1 MTVAFGRMG
10 LAPDVFWSMSP
21 EEFDAAYQGWR
32 DQHDHWDERLGHVAA
47 HFLNLY
53 RDEKQRPE
61 PFDASYFFPHL
72 APQGTTDSTEID
84 EDDCG
89 MSEEDLEAE
98 LRAMKGTEDP
108 DACGPDYQD

>member
-1 MTVAFGRMG
+1 MAMAFGQMG
-10 LAPDVFWSMSP
+10 LSPDVFWSMSP
-21 EEFDAAYQGWR
+21 EEFDAAATGWQAQQAR
-32 DQHDHWDERLGHVAA
+32 WDERLGHVAA

-72 APQGTTDSTEID
+72 APQGAQAPTEID

-89 MSEEDLEAE
+89 MSEDELEAE
-98 LRAMKGTEDP
+98 LRAMKGEDP
-108 DACGPDYQD
+108 DARGPDHQD

>member
-1 MTVAFGRMG
+1 MEMAFGRMG

-32 DQHDHWDERLGHVAA
+32 AQQDRWDERLGHVAA

-72 APQGTTDSTEID
+72 APRDPHVPQEID

-89 MSEEDLEAE
+89 MSAEELEAE
-98 LRAMKGTEDP
+98 LKAMKGDD
-108 DACGPDYQD
+108 DARGPDDQD